1 MRRTRTAP
9 DDRPPAPPPRTGRL
23 QADELAE
30 AVVLADVSLALTVVG
45 QFVPLGGVLVAAAV
59 VPLAVVAARHRVR
72 AVIAGAIAASV
83 VGFLVIGTA
92 ALTAMAACAAFGALI
107 GVADR
112 RAWRTLRIYTTG
124 IVAIWIPA
132 SILTDLLLLVLA
144 KTRELVLAQI
154 RNEWQGLLRLLNDI
168 GLGRIAT
175 RGNHIVTWIV
185 DYWWISIPIG
195 LFVLTLVCIWIA
207 RGLSTPALRRVRAAF
222 GPHVTETEP
231 ADASSAP
238 APVPVALH
246 DVHYRYPAAGVDA
259 LRGVSLDV
267 QPHELVV
274 IVGPNGSGKSTLA
287 RILAGRR
294 APSAGSIERA
304 GAVGLGAAGGTA
316 FVFQRPEAQ
325 VLGVG
330 VRDDVVWGL
339 PDPKVVDVDA
349 LLARVGLSELATRET
364 STLSG
369 GELQRL
375 ALAAALARSPALLI
389 SDESTAMIDVE
400 GRAQQMELLKD
411 LATRDGVAV
420 VHVSHDPVE
429 AAAADRVIALDAGR
443 VVAWSAPPNGRP
455 GAPPN
460 GRHAT
465 IGAPVVEMRGVG
477 HVYSRGTPWAHRA
490 LENIDLEIREHE
502 GVLVAGRNGSGKST
516 LAWIIAGL
524 LQPSEGE
531 VERDGAV
538 GLSFQHARLQLLRPT
553 VLDEVRAAANVDLEV
568 AGAAL
573 RAVGLE
579 PARFG
584 SRRIDELSGGQ
595 MRRVVLADALA
606 AASAVIVLDEP
617 FAGLD
622 ALGRRELEG
631 VLTSLRATTRVALVI
646 VAHDPELPAGLVDR
660 VIELDAGRIV
670 RDDMVDEVE
679 L

>member
-1 MRRTRTAP
+1 LRAE
-9 DDRPPAPPPRTGRL
+9 
-23 QADELAE
+23 ELAE

-45 QFVPLGGVLVAAAV
+45 QFVPLGGVLIAAAV

-112 RAWRTLRIYTTG
+112 RAWRTARIYATG

-132 SILTDLLLLVLA
+132 AVLTDLLLLVLS
-144 KTRELVLAQI
+144 KTRDLLLAQI
-154 RNEWQGLLRLLNDI
+154 RNEWQGLLRILKDI
-168 GLGRIAT
+168 GLGGVAT
-175 RGNHIVTWIV
+175 RGNDVITWIV

-195 LFVLTLVCIWIA
+195 LLVLTVFCTWLA

-222 GPHVTETEP
+222 GPRTDDESEAVER
-231 ADASSAP
+231 AGAP
-238 APVPVALH
+238 APVPVTLH
-246 DVHYRYPAAGVDA
+246 EVTYRYPGAAADA
-259 LRGVSLDV
+259 LHGVTLSV
-267 QPHELVV
+267 PPHELAV

-287 RILAGRR
+287 RVLAGRR
-294 APSAGSIERA
+294 APTAGLIERA
-304 GAVGLGAAGGTA
+304 GAIGLGATGGTA

-339 PDPKVVDVDA
+339 PDPTVVDVDA
-349 LLARVGLSELATRET
+349 LLARVGLDTLADRET

-375 ALAAALARSPALLI
+375 ALAAALARSPALLV
-389 SDESTAMIDVE
+389 SDESTAMIDIE
-400 GRAQQMELLKD
+400 GRAQQMQLLREL
-411 LATRDGVAV
+411 AARDGVAV
-420 VHVSHDPVE
+420 VHVSHDLIE
-429 AAAADRVIALDAGR
+429 AAAADRVIALNAGR
-443 VVAWSAPPNGRP
+443 VVEWSAPANGR
-455 GAPPN
+455 AVAIPP
-460 GRHAT
+460 RRAA
-465 IGAPVVEMRGVG
+465 IGAPVVELRGVG
-477 HVYSRGTPWAHRA
+477 HIYSRGTPWAHRA
-490 LENIDLEIREHE
+490 LEGVDLDIHERE
-502 GVLVAGRNGSGKST
+502 GVLVVGRNGSGKST

-524 LQPSEGE
+524 LWPSEGDARRE
-531 VERDGAV
+531 GNV

-553 VLDEVRAAANVDLEV
+553 VLDEVRAAANVDEEV
-568 AGAAL
+568 ASNAL

-579 PARFG
+579 PTSFG
-584 SRRIDELSGGQ
+584 ARRIDELSGGQ

-606 AASAVIVLDEP
+606 AGPAVIVLDEP

-622 ALGRRELEG
+622 ARGRRELES
-631 VLTSLRATTRVALVI
+631 VLTALRSTTTVALVI
-646 VAHDPELPAGLVDR
+646 VAHDPELPPGLVDR
-660 VIELDAGRIV
+660 VVELDDGRVV
-670 RDDMVDEVE
+670 RDSTVNEAE